1 MNVKEVKD
9 FYEIDVY
16 GLKENYHIIYEKIC
30 QVEPLFN
37 ENYQLIG
44 EKEGEI
50 LEEVSVYE
58 ETGSLIKKSS
68 YIIGK
73 DVNNVAEALGIISHQ
88 YVNKLSA

>member
-9 FYEIDVY
+9 FYEIDVH
-16 GLKENYHIIYEKIC
+16 GLKENYHIIYEKIR

-37 ENYQLIG
+37 DSYQLIG
-44 EKEGEI
+44 AKEGEVF
-50 LEEVSVYE
+50 EEVSVYE
-58 ETGSLIKKSS
+58 EAGSLIKKSS
-68 YIIGK
+68 YVIGK

>member
-9 FYEIDVY
+9 FYEIDVH
-16 GLKENYHIIYEKIC
+16 GLKENFHIIYQKIC

-37 ENYQLIG
+37 DSYQLIG
-44 EKEGEI
+44 AKEGEVV
-50 LEEVSVYE
+50 EEVSVYE

-88 YVNKLSA
+88 YVNKLTA